1 MPVTFIGEDP
11 SIGGQAPWKGREG
24 AGRKLLTHRWTM
36 ELLVLVDGVRDEQ
49 YQRLCGC
56 CLSIQ

>member
-11 SIGGQAPWKGREG
+11 SIGGQALWKGQEG
-24 AGRKLLTHRWTM
+24 AGRELLTRRWTM
-36 ELLVLVDGVRDEQ
+36 ELLVLVDGVRVEQ
-49 YQRLCGC
+49 YQRFCGH